1 MASSSPRPAWVSHRG
16 EVRLTLEQLP
26 IMLQHPQ
33 QNQFKIKT
41 WLQHRRT
48 MTSTWQNNVCN
59 TSINFKKNIATTSQK
74 SNCNITKNMVE
85 T

>member
-1 MASSSPRPAWVSHRG
+1 VGLPPRGSAADTGAAPNHVATSPTKS
-16 EVRLTLEQLP
+16 T
-26 IMLQHPQ
+26 
-33 QNQFKIKT
+33 QNKKT
-41 WLQHRRT
+41 WLQHGGT

-59 TSINFKKNIATTSQK
+59 TSINFKNIAATSQK